1 MEIDTPAWVAFA
13 AAGDLAELRLLL
25 VPKSCRCWGSQ
36 EKRGRPDRRSRRQIS
51 SRRCS
56 GRLGRGLSRAAT
68 PACAYCG
75 ELFFRYTLPW
85 DMPR

>member
-1 MEIDTPAWVAFA
+1 
-13 AAGDLAELRLLL
+13 
-25 VPKSCRCWGSQ
+25 
-36 EKRGRPDRRSRRQIS
+36 
-51 SRRCS
+51 
-56 GRLGRGLSRAAT
+56 LSRAAT